1 MPGGV
6 CGSATWVSSKYLA
19 PATGPFVFAFA
30 RIRCCATARALKNEM
45 SDMNAFTVS
54 FIVALIGAVAFVA
67 AAVLTAHARIGL
79 LPAITIQ
86 DSSRPSHVSIVLTE
100 SARKFRVLGWMLVLF
115 LYLTA
120 TFCLLQGL
128 NDLRI
133 FFHWEQWEAYFG
145 SQLSDRA
152 EIALY
157 SKFWIVIS
165 VVLIFIG
172 FWAQR
177 RLRRRST

>member
-1 MPGGV
+1 VRLVFPP
-6 CGSATWVSSKYLA
+6 CTWPQLA
-19 PATGPFVFAFA
+19 GPFVFEAA

-45 SDMNAFTVS
+45 TDMDALTVS
-54 FIVALIGAVAFVA
+54 FIVALVGAIAFVA
-67 AAVLTAHARIGL
+67 VAVITAHARIGL
-79 LPAITIQ
+79 LPAIAIQ
-86 DSSRPSHVSIVLTE
+86 DSSKPSHVPIGLTE
-100 SARKFRVLGWMLVLF
+100 SAKKFRVLGWMLVLF

-120 TFCLLQGL
+120 IFCLLQGL

-145 SQLSDRA
+145 GRLSDRA

-165 VVLIFIG
+165 VMLIIIG
-172 FWAQR
+172 FWAQS